1 MIVRI
6 WRGTAALSEPSA
18 YPEHFRGAV
27 LPALR
32 GIAGFRGASLLRQD
46 RPGEIEFMVL
56 TRWESMD
63 AIRAFAG
70 DDPEQAVVEPA
81 AVAALI
87 RFDGRVHHYT
97 VVEEGPGPG

>member
-1 MIVRI
+1 MIVRV
-6 WRGTAALSEPSA
+6 WRGTAAPSNPSD
-18 YPEHFRGAV
+18 YPEHFQSAV

-32 GIAGFRGASLLRQD
+32 GIAGFRGASLLRHD

-56 TRWESMD
+56 TRWESMA

-70 DDPEQAVVEPA
+70 DDPERAVVEPA

-87 RFDGRVHHYT
+87 RFDGRVQHYT